1 MKNNLDIYN
10 AIKEELQREKETL
23 EMIASENFTSK
34 AVLDVV
40 GSILTNKYAEGYP
53 AKRYYGGCEAV
64 DKVENIARSAG
75 RDLFNSEYIN
85 VQPSFWFSS

>member
-10 AIKEELQREKETL
+10 AIKEELQRERETL

-40 GSILTNKYAEGYP
+40 GSILTNKYAEGYQL
-53 AKRYYGGCEAV
+53 KDIMV
-64 DKVENIARSAG
+64 VVKQLTRSKILQ
-75 RDLFNSEYIN
+75 DLWRFI
-85 VQPSFWFSS
+85 